1 MNFKLWLS
9 ESPIGIWKQIPN
21 DPEKWKPD
29 AKKKWGWPARDAS
42 LVSNPAAVKKIR
54 NMFENTEFL
63 FDFYFIRSKEAKKH
77 GIAGSFEGEVSP
89 EWIKENLHAD
99 IQSNGE
105 AITVIFAGN
114 QQETLTGWMM
124 AHRIGHA
131 FERVSGRDKN
141 KGKLFQWESFKKRL
155 TQSMV
160 WLIDYVYEYEMKKGM
175 FGFGPTD
182 YSGQDEPKLT
192 RLAKDIGTMKSA
204 TSGKLVRFDEFAYE
218 LLAQYLLSKNKIQFN
233 NPAKQLITKYAW
245 GRASQWL
252 SSKIG
257 DKDFEQSDL
266 NHTMQGLADEYGD
279 LINSALTEATGRIFM
294 V

>member
-1 MNFKLWLS
+1 M
-9 ESPIGIWKQIPN
+9 PIGIWKQIPD
-21 DPEKWKPD
+21 DPETWKPN
-29 AKKKWGWPARDAS
+29 AKRKWGWPERDAA
-42 LVSNPAAVKKIR
+42 LVSNPNAVKKIR
-54 NMFENTEFL
+54 NMFENTEYL

-77 GIAGSFEGEVSP
+77 GITGSFEGEVDS
-89 EWIKENLHAD
+89 EWIKANLGVD
-99 IQSNGE
+99 IQSNPE

-124 AHRIGHA
+124 AHRLGHA
-131 FERVSGRDKN
+131 FERVSGRNKD
-141 KGKLFQWESFKKRL
+141 KGKLHQWDAFKKRL
-155 TQSMV
+155 NQSMI
-160 WLIDYVYEYEMKKGM
+160 WLVDYVYEYEIKRGM
-175 FGFGPTD
+175 
-182 YSGQDEPKLT
+182 YSDIGGAEEPKLT

-204 TSGKLVRFDEFAYE
+204 KSGKLVRFDEFAYE

-233 NPAKQLITKYAW
+233 NPARQLITRYAW

-266 NHTMQGLADEYGD
+266 NHTMKGLADEYGD
-279 LINSALTEATGRIFM
+279 LINSALSEATGKIFM